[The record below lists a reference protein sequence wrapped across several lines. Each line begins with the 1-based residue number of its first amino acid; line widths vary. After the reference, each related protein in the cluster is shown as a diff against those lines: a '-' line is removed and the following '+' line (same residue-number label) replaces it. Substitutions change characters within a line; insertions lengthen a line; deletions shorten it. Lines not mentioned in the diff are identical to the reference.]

1 MPMYNLIENGDVYS
15 KQSESL
21 WLYFRDEPNLDN
33 NNNIT
38 DFPANN
44 NNSILFKFKLQITG
58 QAGNGCTNDVEKMVP
73 LKYLSDFLRKSE
85 MPLINYKINL

>member
-1 MPMYNLIENGDVYS
+1 MHKLTNNTKLDDAQDIDIVIPMYNLIENGDVYS

-38 DFPANN
+38 DFLANN
-44 NNSILFKFKLQITG
+44 NNSILFKFKQ
-58 QAGNGCTNDVEKMVP
+58 
-73 LKYLSDFLRKSE
+73 
-85 MPLINYKINL
+85 

>member
-1 MPMYNLIENGDVYS
+1 MHKLTNNTKLDDAQDIDIVIPMYNLIENGDVYS

-38 DFPANN
+38 DFPANS
-44 NNSILFKFKLQITG
+44 NNSILFKFKQ
-58 QAGNGCTNDVEKMVP
+58 
-73 LKYLSDFLRKSE
+73 
-85 MPLINYKINL
+85 

>member
-1 MPMYNLIENGDVYS
+1 MHKLTNNTKLDDAQDIDIVIPMYNLIENGDVYS

-44 NNSILFKFKLQITG
+44 NNSILFKFKQ
-58 QAGNGCTNDVEKMVP
+58 
-73 LKYLSDFLRKSE
+73 
-85 MPLINYKINL
+85 

>member
-1 MPMYNLIENGDVYS
+1 MHKLANNTKLDDAQDIDIVIPMYNLIENGDVYS

-44 NNSILFKFKLQITG
+44 NNSILFKFKQ
-58 QAGNGCTNDVEKMVP
+58 
-73 LKYLSDFLRKSE
+73 
-85 MPLINYKINL
+85 